1 MVIRWLIGFFIL
13 FVVMVI
19 ISNVIEA
26 QDPLT
31 DETIT
36 VLELALGYQSV
47 SAGDPTGGTFS
58 GLAMLPTA
66 VNAVWDAL
74 LFNYPFFNASFVA
87 KLVRFI
93 LFVPCTIGMIFTLAL
108 TIRQVIS
115 GK

>member
-13 FVVMVI
+13 FVVLVI
-19 ISNVIEA
+19 VSNIIEA

-36 VLELALGYQSV
+36 ILELALGYQSV
-47 SAGDPTGGTFS
+47 SASDPTGGTFS

-66 VNAVWDAL
+66 VGAIWDAL
-74 LFNYPFFNASFVA
+74 IFNYPFFNASFIA
-87 KLVRFI
+87 KMVRYI
-93 LFVPCTIGMIFTLAL
+93 LFLPCTIGMFFTLAL

>member
-19 ISNVIEA
+19 VSNVIEA

-31 DETIT
+31 NENIT
-36 VLELALGYQSV
+36 VLELALGYQTV
-47 SAGDPTGGTFS
+47 SAADPEGGTFS
-58 GLAMLPTA
+58 GLAMLPTTVGA
-66 VNAVWDAL
+66 IWDAL
-74 LFNYPFFNASFVA
+74 LFDYPFFYASFVA

-93 LFVPCTIGMIFTLAL
+93 LFIPCTIGMIFTLAL

>member
-13 FVVMVI
+13 FVVLVI

-66 VNAVWDAL
+66 VNAIWDAL
-74 LFNYPFFNASFVA
+74 LFNYPFFNSSFVA
-87 KLVRFI
+87 KMVRFI
-93 LFVPCTIGMIFTLAL
+93 LFVPCTIGMLFTLAL

-115 GK
+115 GT

>member
-1 MVIRWLIGFFIL
+1 V
-13 FVVMVI
+13 
-19 ISNVIEA
+19 SNIIEA

-36 VLELALGYQSV
+36 ILELALGYQSV
-47 SAGDPTGGTFS
+47 SASDPTGGTFS

-66 VNAVWDAL
+66 VGAIWDAV
-74 LFNYPFFNASFVA
+74 LFNYPFWNASF
-87 KLVRFI
+87 
-93 LFVPCTIGMIFTLAL
+93 IGMMTRAILIFAFTLGMLFTLAV